1 MSQIPETTLPP
12 SRTPLPP
19 GLLGWMTFVGVMILI
34 SGILEALTCVGIP
47 LAILLIIAGV
57 SMLGAKTALQGVGGV
72 DPQLGPF
79 FTKLKT
85 YVMVT
90 GIFYILAI
98 ALFVIIVLL
107 YFSVIV
113 AAITSGEWSP

>member
-1 MSQIPETTLPP
+1 
-12 SRTPLPP
+12 
-19 GLLGWMTFVGVMILI
+19 MTFVGVMILI

-72 DPQLGPF
+72 DPQLSPF

-98 ALFVIIVLL
+98 ALVLIVVLL

-113 AAITSGEWSP
+113 AALSSGEWNP